1 MGESRALAIRMSGTG
16 REYLGECRG
25 GRVPVP
31 APILDSRQTEV
42 GSPQEI
48 LARLE
53 RYAATRRSE
62 MREAHVPV
70 PLRYSD
76 VTLDVLPSKLRKHR
90 LDPST
95 IDLFPF
101 DLVASIVGCAAT
113 IAAYMTFG
121 LPIAV
126 VLTAALVVG
135 GEGARRRRWF
145 PSLGVNLIIGTVVGL
160 LFVFTA

>member
-1 MGESRALAIRMSGTG
+1 
-16 REYLGECRG
+16 
-25 GRVPVP
+25 VPVP
-31 APILDSRQTEV
+31 APILDSRQPDV

-53 RYAATRRSE
+53 RYAASRRSTMSE
-62 MREAHVPV
+62 TPV
-70 PLRYSD
+70 ATPLRYSD

-101 DLVASIVGCAAT
+101 DLAASIVGCAAT
-113 IAAYMTFG
+113 ILAYVTFG

-126 VLTAALVVG
+126 VLTAALVAG
-135 GEGARRRRWF
+135 GEGSRRRRWF
-145 PSLGVNLIIGTVVGL
+145 PSLGVNLIVGTVVGL